1 MTEDTKND
9 LIAGS
14 VNLLLTNG
22 ESISLCELLEVIND
36 FKSVNT
42 PTLTDIKITNKAC
55 SEAHKAYESF
65 ILERGDMID
74 NVRFQLQSPCRTTV
88 IVPVEIEYQRAV
100 SNYHKCI
107 EACKRVIE
115 YSKTFSHIDAREYE
129 NLLIDIKHQYT
140 ILEQYITIYLENYPD
155 REAVIDDIRTRK
167 RRYYMDEIREMFYSE
182 TLKPKKDTKNSTVTQ
197 ILSNLGIITP
207 KTKK

>member
-36 FKSVNT
+36 FKSVK

-74 NVRFQLQSPCRTTV
+74 SIRFQLQSPFRTTV

-107 EACKRVIE
+107 EACERVIE

-129 NLLIDIKHQYT
+129 SLLIEIKYQYT